1 MFKHQKSSE
10 NVDFCGLKNQRF
22 FKSQKHVFWQA
33 LILTAFIFTLGV
45 GIGFMIENYRTGKID
60 KLYIYSEVELLDV
73 KIQSEI
79 FNTGLV
85 NCKESIEKNTKF
97 ADKVYDEAKLLERY
111 EDAQRLSESLT
122 LQHQK
127 YDLLRTMVW
136 INSIRIKEKCNASYH
151 NVIYFYQYN
160 NPSIEKIAEQDTFS
174 KALEEL
180 KIKEQDNVLLL
191 PIAGDLGSISIE
203 ALKTQYEI
211 TDLPTVLINEKIKI
225 TELTSL
231 EQIERLIT

>member
-1 MFKHQKSSE
+1 MFS
-10 NVDFCGLKNQRF
+10 
-22 FKSQKHVFWQA
+22 SQKHVFWQA
-33 LILTAFIFTLGV
+33 LILTLFIFALGI
-45 GIGFMIENYRTGKID
+45 GLGFMIENYRTGKID

-85 NCKESIEKNTKF
+85 NCKDAIEKNTKF

-111 EDAQRLSESLT
+111 ENAQRLSESLI

-151 NVIYFYQYN
+151 NVVYFYQYN
-160 NPSIEKIAEQDTFS
+160 NPSIEKKAEQDTFS
-174 KALEEL
+174 KVLEEV
-180 KIKEQDNVLLL
+180 KIKEQSNILLL

-203 ALKTQYEI
+203 ALKKQYGI
-211 TDLPTVLINEKIKI
+211 SNLPTVLIDEKIRI
-225 TELTSL
+225 TELASL
-231 EQIERLIT
+231 EQIEKLIK